1 MDAVRSGLLNMS
13 DKEENVGAD
22 CMAHVFWGVLDNRC
36 RHFKNPLSSEAARAR
51 YMDTESVRLP
61 GTRLG
66 HMAEKLEWNEPLMN
80 MSVPRQWF
88 GRGAIAALGYQ
99 SVVSIIKYQ
108 GG

>member
-1 MDAVRSGLLNMS
+1 M
-13 DKEENVGAD
+13 
-22 CMAHVFWGVLDNRC
+22 FWGLIDDSY
-36 RHFKNPLSSEAARAR
+36 RHLRNTISPKAAQAR
-51 YMDTESVRLP
+51 YMYPKSVRLP